1 MAADFM
7 ALFADAVSMPADQIA
22 PDSVIRELEKWDSI
36 AALMVLN
43 LVQDNYG
50 VTLSGDDFAS
60 VTTVADLEKL
70 VASRTKR

>member
-1 MAADFM
+1 MTQDFK
-7 ALFADAVSMPADQIA
+7 ALFADAVDMPADQIA
-22 PDSVIRELEKWDSI
+22 PDSIIRELEKWDSI

-43 LVQDNYG
+43 MAQDNYG

-70 VASRTKR
+70 VASRAK